1 MMIKSTLTV
10 IAAIFAVFA
19 VVGLVGEVLGRAQD
33 AAASGELTPGFVP
46 STGQINLGFDP
57 EVPSSAIARKIPSIV
72 EARMAFFASERAM
85 STFDHNASSG
95 AVSSEVDMIA
105 PIAATPQTMP
115 AKFSNTNDTLDRV
128 PIIAWPLGLSDQQR
142 QTIYSAVMADNYAPA
157 MDAGNLGLTSELPTD
172 VALSSMHP
180 LPSSISEITRV
191 RGLKYV
197 KTKDKVLLVSPEI
210 RIVVDEI
217 SG

>member
-1 MMIKSTLTV
+1 MIKSTLTV

-19 VVGLVGEVLGRAQD
+19 VVGLVGEVLGMAQD
-33 AAASGELTPGFVP
+33 AGASGELIPGFDP

-57 EVPSSAIARKIPSIV
+57 KVPSSAIARKIPSNV

-85 STFDHNASSG
+85 STFDHNANSG
-95 AVSSEVDMIA
+95 AVSSEADLIA
-105 PIAATPQTMP
+105 PIGATPQTMP

-128 PIIAWPLGLSDQQR
+128 PIMAWPLGLSDQQR
-142 QTIYSAVMADNYAPA
+142 QTIYRAVMADNYAPA
-157 MDAGNLGLTSELPTD
+157 MDAGNLRLTSELPAY
-172 VALSSMHP
+172 VALNEMHA
-180 LPSSISEITRV
+180 LPSSIADIARV

-197 KTKDKVLLVSPEI
+197 KAKDRVLLVLPANS
-210 RIVVDEI
+210 IVVDEI